1 MMVMSV
7 TVMRPAPTVLTGSGA
22 EGANWLSSIPVIRT
36 LSGDWG
42 KPEPAETVL
51 QPRRRWSV
59 SELAKLWRHRELL
72 GFLALRDIKVR
83 YKQTLLGAFWAVLQ
97 PVAMMVALT
106 ALRTIMGMGGK
117 QIPVFIFA
125 ALLPW
130 TFFSASVTA
139 STNSLVT
146 NAHML
151 RKIYFPR
158 LIVPVAAVG
167 APMLDYTIS
176 FAVLAAMM
184 WWFQV
189 AFTWEL
195 LFLPLLIFSTVI
207 AALGVGVMLSALTVK
222 YRDFRYV
229 VTLLVQLWFFATPVI
244 YCVQEIPLRYQWMMM
259 LNPMGGTI
267 EAFRAVVLGTPID
280 FVAWAVSAQV
290 AVLCLLLGLVY
301 FHRAERKFADV
312 V

>member
-1 MMVMSV
+1 M
-7 TVMRPAPTVLTGSGA
+7 G
-22 EGANWLSSIPVIRT
+22 
-36 LSGDWG
+36 GDWSN
-42 KPEPAETVL
+42 PDPAETIL
-51 QPRRRWSV
+51 RPHRRWSV

-83 YKQTLLGAFWAVLQ
+83 YKQTLLGALWAVLQ
-97 PVAMMVALT
+97 PVAMMIALT
-106 ALRTIMGMGGK
+106 ALRTIMGMGGDR
-117 QIPVFIFA
+117 IPVFIFA

-130 TFFSASVTA
+130 TFFAASVTA

-158 LIVPVAAVG
+158 LIIPVAAVG
-167 APMLDYTIS
+167 APMLDYGIS

-189 AFTWEL
+189 AFTWHL
-195 LFLPLLIFSTVI
+195 LLLPLLIGSTVV
-207 AALGVGVMLSALTVK
+207 AALGVAVMLSALTVK

-244 YCVQEIPLRYQWMMM
+244 YCVQEIPARYQWAMM

-290 AVLCLLLGLVY
+290 AVLCLLVGLVY